1 MNALPREVLKWLQSL
16 DLSIS
21 VKNPKWDFS
30 NGYLVAE
37 ILSWYHPKEI
47 KIHCFNNGTSIQS
60 KLLNWNLLETFF
72 KNKNYAIDRDVMEGT
87 IHCKSAAAEVL
98 VEQLY
103 TTLTNRPTYRLTPR
117 SHTFNDLSYQ
127 SKLPL
132 HARATASTAIK
143 NNLANTELETGPD
156 TSHLMNKTQRIISL
170 HQQHRQNQ
178 RLQDPD
184 RFGIKPMLGETRP
197 KVKPD
202 SNQKNRDG
210 VCQLNQGRK
219 SRPVSANRVPE
230 NVQFAEIKVK
240 QSGRDLPSS
249 NMEEL
254 KGKLNND
261 MFGTYQPTVKLGES
275 NGYSAVAQYSR

>member
-210 VCQLNQGRK
+210 VCQLNQ
-219 SRPVSANRVPE
+219 E

>member
-117 SHTFNDLSYQ
+117 NQTFNDLSYQ

-156 TSHLMNKTQRIISL
+156 TSHLMSKTQHIISL
-170 HQQHRQNQ
+170 HQQHRQSQ

-184 RFGIKPMLGETRP
+184 RFGIKPTLGEIRP
-197 KVKPD
+197 KMKPESSQND
-202 SNQKNRDG
+202 RNG
-210 VCQLNQGRK
+210 ICQSKQGRK

-240 QSGRDLPSS
+240 QSGRDLPASS
-249 NMEEL
+249 MDQI
-254 KGKLNND
+254 KGQIHND
-261 MFGTYQPTVKLGES
+261 MFGTYQPTIKLGES
-275 NGYSAVAQYSR
+275 TGYSAVAQHSR